1 MFEKLTNFVSIQA
14 TNAKF
19 TVKKH
24 SPEILMGLGIA
35 GMVTSTVLACRAT
48 LKAKPVIEEKKRRIK
63 ELDAISDHDKEVF
76 GITDEDIA
84 NDKTAYTMQ
93 AGLKVIG
100 LYLPAVTVGVLGITC
115 LIGGNKIHNKREASL
130 AASYA
135 ALDQMFKKYRAHA
148 IEKYGADAD
157 KELRFDTKTVEIKDE
172 NGEKKNITVIDSPL
186 PDDDYSMFFDEG
198 SPFWEKNFSY
208 NQTRLLNTQALWN
221 RTIRDRARYNFYGIG
236 FVTLVEIYV
245 DLGITMSPAQMKR
258 WKDIGWCIDIN
269 DPEYNQKTNYID
281 FGLGDVI
288 YTPKR
293 AGSINCAD
301 ITPGYDPVFLIQP
314 NVQGNIYTMMS

>member
-100 LYLPAVTVGVLGITC
+100 LYLPAVTVGILGITC

-157 KELRFDTKTVEIKDE
+157 KELRFDTKTIEVEDE
-172 NGEKKNITVIDSPL
+172 KGEKKQATIIQDL
-186 PDDDYSMFFDEG
+186 PDDDYSMFFDEA
-198 SPFWEKNFSY
+198 SPFWEKNYHY
-208 NQTRLLNTQALWN
+208 NQTRLLNEQARWN
-221 RTIRDRARYNFYGIG
+221 RLIRDRARYNFHGIG
-236 FVTLVEIYV
+236 FVTLVEVYV
-245 DLGITMSPAQMKR
+245 DLGISMTKSQMKR

-269 DPEYNQKTNYID
+269 DPNYDPKTTFID
-281 FGLGDVI
+281 FGLGDMM
-288 YTPKR
+288 YRPKR
-293 AGSINCAD
+293 AGALDCPD
-301 ITPGYDPVFLIQP
+301 FTPGYDPVFLIQP